1 MQKRDWKCSEQRY
14 EGNLAWNWWVEESA
28 KLMAGL
34 SLVHRAR
41 HLQQGRVRAGHD
53 EDGVGKQQRVGR
65 TDW

>member
-1 MQKRDWKCSEQRY
+1 
-14 EGNLAWNWWVEESA
+14 
-28 KLMAGL
+28 MAGL